1 LSFFVGPLS
10 SFADGL
16 QKINTTFVKIIAHP
30 TNFAFISTMGINP
43 TVHLEETPQLIK
55 ACLAEDRNAQRR
67 LYELFAPKMFGV
79 CLRYARDR
87 EEAEDIMQEGFV
99 QVFKSLHQFKFSG
112 SFEGWIRKIMVYSA
126 IAKYRGRSKL
136 HSVLNIESENI
147 IDYRN
152 EDILSQLGKKELLKM
167 VQDLPPAY
175 RLVFN
180 MYVFEGLKHREIAQ
194 QLDISEGT
202 SKSNLHDAKLI
213 LQRAV
218 MNSMRIA
225 NQKSTNG

>member
-1 LSFFVGPLS
+1 
-10 SFADGL
+10 
-16 QKINTTFVKIIAHP
+16 
-30 TNFAFISTMGINP
+30 
-43 TVHLEETPQLIK
+43 
-55 ACLAEDRNAQRR
+55 
-67 LYELFAPKMFGV
+67 MFGV
-79 CLRYARDR
+79 CLRYAKNR

-99 QVFKSLHQFKFSG
+99 QVFKSLHNFKFSG
-112 SFEGWIRKIMVYSA
+112 SFEGWIRKIMVFCA

-136 HSVLNIESENI
+136 HSVLSIESDNI
-147 IDYRN
+147 IPYEN
-152 EDILSQLGKKELLKM
+152 EDILSRLGKKELLQM

-180 MYVFEGLKHREIAQ
+180 LYVFEGLKHREIAQ

-218 MNSMRIA
+218 TNSMKIA

>member
-1 LSFFVGPLS
+1 MR
-10 SFADGL
+10 
-16 QKINTTFVKIIAHP
+16 INETE
-30 TNFAFISTMGINP
+30 
-43 TVHLEETPQLIK
+43 HLEKTRQLIK
-55 ACLAEDRNAQRR
+55 ACLEEDRNAQRN

-79 CLRYARDR
+79 CLRYAKNR

-99 QVFKSLHQFKFSG
+99 QVFKSLQNFKFSG
-112 SFEGWIRKIMVYSA
+112 SFEGWIRKIMVYGA
-126 IAKYRGRSKL
+126 IAKYRGKSKL
-136 HSVLNIESENI
+136 HSVLNIETENI
-147 IDYRN
+147 IACGN
-152 EDILSQLGKKELLKM
+152 EEILSRLGKKELLQM

-175 RLVFN
+175 RMVFN
-180 MYVFEGLKHREIAQ
+180 LYVFEGLKHREIAE

-218 MNSMRIA
+218 SNSMKIA

>member
-1 LSFFVGPLS
+1 M
-10 SFADGL
+10 GL
-16 QKINTTFVKIIAHP
+16 NETEL
-30 TNFAFISTMGINP
+30 
-43 TVHLEETPQLIK
+43 LEETRQLIK
-55 ACLAEDRNAQRR
+55 ACLEEDRNAQRN

-79 CLRYARDR
+79 CLRYARNR

-99 QVFKSLHQFKFSG
+99 QVFKSLQNFKFSG

-126 IAKYRGRSKL
+126 IAKYRGKSKL

-147 IDYRN
+147 IAYEN
-152 EDILSQLGKKELLKM
+152 EDILSRLGKKELLQM

-180 MYVFEGLKHREIAQ
+180 LYVFEGLKHREIAQ

-218 MNSMRIA
+218 TNSMKIA

>member
-1 LSFFVGPLS
+1 M
-10 SFADGL
+10 
-16 QKINTTFVKIIAHP
+16 
-30 TNFAFISTMGINP
+30 AFDSTIGENESLL
-43 TVHLEETPQLIK
+43 LEETRQLIRS
-55 ACLAEDRNAQRR
+55 CLDEDRHAHRK
-67 LYELFAPKMFGV
+67 LYELYAPKMFGV
-79 CLRYARDR
+79 CLRYAKNR

-99 QVFKSLHQFKFSG
+99 QVFKSLQNFKFSG

-126 IAKYRGRSKL
+126 IAKYRGKSKL
-136 HSVLNIESENI
+136 HSVLTIENENI
-147 IDYRN
+147 IAYEN
-152 EDILSQLGKKELLKM
+152 EDILSRLGKKELLQM

-175 RLVFN
+175 RMVFN
-180 MYVFEGLKHREIAQ
+180 LYVFEGLKHREIAQ

-218 MNSMRIA
+218 MNSMKIA

>member
-1 LSFFVGPLS
+1 
-10 SFADGL
+10 
-16 QKINTTFVKIIAHP
+16 
-30 TNFAFISTMGINP
+30 MGINP
-43 TVHLEETPQLIK
+43 TVHLEETKQLIK
-55 ACLAEDRNAQRR
+55 ACLEEDRNAQRN

-99 QVFKSLHQFKFSG
+99 QVFKSLQNFKFSG

-126 IAKYRGRSKL
+126 IAKYRGKSKL
-136 HSVLNIESENI
+136 HSVLNIETENI
-147 IDYRN
+147 IAYGN
-152 EDILSQLGKKELLKM
+152 EDILSRLGKKELLQM

-180 MYVFEGLKHREIAQ
+180 LYVFEGLKHREIAQ

-218 MNSMRIA
+218 TNSMKIA